1 MNKNEQFVITINR
14 ELGSGGRTVGEKLA
28 EKLGVPFYDKAVIK
42 ALGEKF
48 NLTDEEVEEIKG
60 KKSSWWS
67 DFQRMLVPFTD
78 INSRLKYYQ
87 VKEGE
92 DLGVF
97 TTEEMFKVESEIIR
111 GLAKNAS
118 CVIAGR
124 SGFFVLRNHPNLLSI
139 MIKSPFENRV
149 QRVMEKQNL
158 SHDEAVATIKKI
170 DKMRE
175 NYVRK
180 FAGVSRKNTDNY
192 DLVITIN
199 GLSEDDAVDI
209 ILNYIEKQNRH

>member
-1 MNKNEQFVITINR
+1 MKKDNKFVITINR
-14 ELGSGGRTVGEKLA
+14 ELGSGGRTVGMKLA

-42 ALGEKF
+42 ALCEKF
-48 NLTDEEVEEIKG
+48 NLTIEEIEKLKG
-60 KKSSWWS
+60 QKDGWWA
-67 DFQRMLVPFTD
+67 DFQRRVIPFIDTRRTEFYMVEED
-78 INSRLKYYQ
+78 
-87 VKEGE
+87 GE
-92 DLGVF
+92 PELI
-97 TTEEMFKVESEIIR
+97 TTEDMFKVESEILR
-111 GLAKNAS
+111 ELAEKSS

-149 QRVMEKQNL
+149 KRVVEKQNM

-175 NYVRK
+175 NYVKK

-192 DLVITIN
+192 DLVISMKEI
-199 GLSEDDAVDI
+199 SEDDAVDL
-209 ILNYIEKQNRH
+209 ILNYIEKQG

>member
-1 MNKNEQFVITINR
+1 MKKDNKFVITINR
-14 ELGSGGRTVGEKLA
+14 ELGSGGRTVGMKLA

-42 ALGEKF
+42 ALCEKF
-48 NLTDEEVEEIKG
+48 NLTIEEIEKLKG
-60 KKSSWWS
+60 QKDGWWA
-67 DFQRMLVPFTD
+67 DFQRRVIPFIDTRRTEFYMVEED
-78 INSRLKYYQ
+78 
-87 VKEGE
+87 GE
-92 DLGVF
+92 PELI
-97 TTEEMFKVESEIIR
+97 TTEDMFKVESEIIR
-111 GLAKNAS
+111 ELAEKSS

-149 QRVMEKQNL
+149 KRVVEKQNM

-175 NYVRK
+175 NYVKK

-192 DLVITIN
+192 DLVISMKEI
-199 GLSEDDAVDI
+199 SEDDAVDL
-209 ILNYIEKQNRH
+209 ILNYIEKQG